1 MKRLS
6 AFFLALALCFSVC
19 VATACSVSDKN
30 VSSESKESDSVGG
43 GNSSSE
49 TIDPGEEES
58 KKTVWNKVA
67 NFSTGFS
74 SADGGVAEI
83 VKYNDDNGKFYL
95 VNGKTQTLDIVTLG
109 TLKDDKTQLETIFNE
124 ETDRIS
130 FSSLVTEHPDDFADG
145 FTVGD
150 ITSVAINE
158 EKDVVA
164 VALQA
169 KTYDRIGA
177 VALLDY
183 DGNFIKAYPCG
194 VQPDM
199 ITFAGNLILTA
210 DEGEPRLGYGEGC
223 VDPKGSVTVID
234 ISSGIDNQRD
244 MKIPSKLV
252 QKCSV

>member
-1 MKRLS
+1 M
-6 AFFLALALCFSVC
+6 
-19 VATACSVSDKN
+19 ATACSVFDKN

-49 TIDPGEEES
+49 TIGPGEEES

-130 FSSLVTEHPDDFADG
+130 CSSLV
-145 FTVGD
+145 
-150 ITSVAINE
+150 I
-158 EKDVVA
+158 
-164 VALQA
+164 
-169 KTYDRIGA
+169 
-177 VALLDY
+177 
-183 DGNFIKAYPCG
+183 
-194 VQPDM
+194 
-199 ITFAGNLILTA
+199 
-210 DEGEPRLGYGEGC
+210 
-223 VDPKGSVTVID
+223 
-234 ISSGIDNQRD
+234 
-244 MKIPSKLV
+244 
-252 QKCSV
+252 